1 MVSPQRLVASSRSKG
16 VLGLGLAGG
25 AWAGRWL
32 RLGVRPLRL
41 DKNQFSVLGSREKQK
56 ALALGLRLF
65 SLYIFRIA
73 GLRG

>member
-1 MVSPQRLVASSRSKG
+1 
-16 VLGLGLAGG
+16 
-25 AWAGRWL
+25 
-32 RLGVRPLRL
+32 LRL